1 MPGIDGPGVLS
12 ALPDLSPRWRRTVGP
27 AQPRGGVADVPHGS
41 QSTPPN
47 RAPTA
52 GVWRQGARPF
62 RILPYR
68 KPRPRFCVSRGDP
81 NWFGSLAFRWRA
93 ARKAVPRLGPYAQ
106 PPPGPLYVTS
116 DRDAPAARPGPSR
129 HRSARGSRTSFPS
142 PCMEREM
149 PAGQRVRSN
158 ACSPP
163 AAGGV
168 WGGHNFN
175 PVGVVFLSL
184 GQGEFNE
191 PPP

>member
-93 ARKAVPRLGPYAQ
+93 ARKAVPRLGPSAQ

-129 HRSARGSRTSFPS
+129 HRPARGFTQPKT
-142 PCMEREM
+142 
-149 PAGQRVRSN
+149 PALL
-158 ACSPP
+158 PP
-163 AAGGV
+163 RGV

-175 PVGVVFLSL
+175 PVGVAVLSL
-184 GQGEFNE
+184 GQGEVNE